1 MGDRHR
7 DGDSRQI
14 HRSVDPDAEVLIQ
27 TVPDV
32 VRSAAGVPQTDLAD
46 GWYGRPFSMPD
57 GLRGSV
63 ASLNAGARRDVADR
77 IFADRI
83 DSCQVAASRIG
94 RDQFLRVPVW
104 DGVLRLPGEGAK
116 VGQSQIVSSAET
128 PDVAETPAV
137 PTLGG

>member
-14 HRSVDPDAEVLIQ
+14 HRSVDRDAEVLIQ

-77 IFADRI
+77 IFADL
-83 DSCQVAASRIG
+83 VAKIRNERGLFQLGLAWGEI
-94 RDQFLRVPVW
+94 LRPPGVTVPTV
-104 DGVLRLPGEGAK
+104 D
-116 VGQSQIVSSAET
+116 QSQIVASPET
-128 PDVAETPAV
+128 LDAAETPAV
-137 PTLGG
+137 PILEG